1 MKRSLTGR
9 PASRAVMCEASEQAI
24 GEAKSSIASSMFL
37 CDTVQKYGSR
47 ERSRII
53 MRTGTELTK
62 RSLGRPR
69 VCITEEVFDRVRR
82 VFMQKGFA
90 GASLDELAAASGL
103 NRPSLYAAFG
113 DKEQL
118 YITTLRF
125 YGGRSIEGL
134 DAILSGPGTIEQ
146 RLGRVYKAAI
156 DLYTA
161 PPLRLGCMIVGTAA
175 VEAPS
180 HPRIAAAANELLV
193 EIEKSLERAFATSD
207 LPKKPSPAARARMAG
222 AILHAIAIRARLGT
236 KAADLRAFAASM
248 VPTICG

>member
-1 MKRSLTGR
+1 
-9 PASRAVMCEASEQAI
+9 
-24 GEAKSSIASSMFL
+24 
-37 CDTVQKYGSR
+37 
-47 ERSRII
+47 

-62 RSLGRPR
+62 RSRGRPR
-69 VCITEEVFDRVRR
+69 GFIPSEVLDRVRR

-90 GASLDELAAASGL
+90 AASLDELAAAAGL

-118 YITTLRF
+118 YIATLRF
-125 YGGRSIEGL
+125 YGSRGIEGL
-134 DAILSGPGTIEQ
+134 DAILGGPGPIEQ

-161 PPLRLGCMIVGTAA
+161 PPLRAGCMIVGTAA

-180 HPRIAAAANELLV
+180 HPRIAATANELLV
-193 EIEKSLERAFATSD
+193 EIEKSLERAFAASD

-222 AILHAIAIRARLGT
+222 AILHAISIRARLGT
-236 KAADLRAFAASM
+236 KAADLRGFAASM